1 MALKTSAWRA
11 ERNRKALARLTK
23 ALPASFPAPVLTYA
37 LKRAFIPP
45 MPRLAIDGY
54 WRAHPLRADRLAR
67 ALAAKSGAPAG
78 WTWQLGK
85 GRVSD
90 LPKSFR
96 LPPAPYRERAHARG
110 GGFCCV
116 CGQPV
121 YRLGWHVD
129 LWDAG
134 PNKNAVWHC
143 ACVVA
148 SQFWSA
154 PNSEALLLR
163 RLQGRRCGQTGG
175 TALEG
180 C

>member
-11 ERNRKALARLTK
+11 ERNRKALARLAK
-23 ALPASFPAPVLTYA
+23 ALPAIFPAPVLTYA

-121 YRLGWHVD
+121 YRLGGDHGP
-129 LWDAG
+129 LAG
-134 PNKNAVWHC
+134 GPDPKRDR
-143 ACVVA
+143 A
-148 SQFWSA
+148 SARVGRPEFLGGAGRPGRLLA
-154 PNSEALLLR
+154 PAP
-163 RLQGRRCGQTGG
+163 G
-175 TALEG
+175 
-180 C
+180 